1 MLRVVGG
8 LLSLGYTGF
17 HWMSVN
23 TKRYSLPSS
32 KFKIYN
38 TTLASFMFSCGNKRW
53 FPGNNKLFRF
63 LKNINTLKF
72 GMCLH
77 VVLER
82 KN

>member
-8 LLSLGYTGF
+8 LLFLGYTGC

-32 KFKIYN
+32 KFKNN
-38 TTLASFMFSCGNKRW
+38 TTLTSIMFYFGNKRW
-53 FPGNNKLFRF
+53 FPENIKLFRF
-63 LKNINTLKF
+63 LKNIYTLKF

-82 KN
+82 KI